1 MINKQG
7 GSLSSLNNDL
17 IAVYKR
23 GIIKLSN
30 KLEDLLPYE
39 LDIRE
44 ELEETI
50 KDYKESIKKL
60 EEALKNAKIK

>member
-1 MINKQG
+1 MTKKQG

-30 KLEDLLPYE
+30 KLEDLLLNE
-39 LDIRE
+39 IDIREDIE

-50 KDYKESIKKL
+50 KDYRESIKKL
-60 EEALKNAKIK
+60 EEALNND

>member
-7 GSLSSLNNDL
+7 GSLSSLSNE
-17 IAVYKR
+17 IAIYKR
-23 GIIKLSN
+23 GILKLSN
-30 KLEDLLPYE
+30 KLEDLLPHE

-60 EEALKNAKIK
+60 EEALKND

>member
-30 KLEDLLPYE
+30 KLEDLLPHE

-60 EEALKNAKIK
+60 EEALNND